1 MYKIQPI
8 IKLKN
13 MKLKNCL
20 LYLFT
25 FLSFLSYGQTN
36 KELTEEE
43 KVLSIKKHLISQI
56 QKETFRR
63 NDDPSLLPS
72 DGYQVSIYGN
82 TYIFDINFSY
92 IRDEQ
97 NRIKSAIFY
106 DTVNLTLDKKIRN
119 YYKVDIDYNIN
130 GFISNVYFF
139 GFLDDG
145 YYLSTKDSFG
155 YHSVYTDHQTAY
167 YSYKVS
173 IFDGEH
179 VLMNGDRNRIII
191 DSKNNIKEIIHENY
205 KGNVSNPSWLT
216 YKSTKAYY
224 MNDNIDSVVD
234 TYYTPS
240 RKLSYEE
247 KYSFMYNQDKISG
260 FVIQNRSHR
269 HWLEDDDY
277 VFWENKIKIEDID
290 YENYKF
296 DYTNVFLLKVFK
308 SYYSETY
315 PYSFTIYDL
324 FKNYQNTAFNLNR
337 LHTYIGFKSY
347 KEYTWSDDIWLNKS
361 KMEIKKNTSNIEYL
375 VSSWDSSILDYVIS
389 KRYIFVKF
397 LDKTQVIIQYY
408 QDGEWINIVKY
419 ISYPKRELLGVGTIV
434 FPNDYPYS
442 NYYWSDDDW
451 KLNNEWKIELVKD
464 EQTGIHLYLIKSQS
478 YLDEFGIKTNNYQK
492 LIYTKWGPKNTNINI
507 VNKSELP
514 LIYPNPCF
522 DGILIQLPLSNK
534 VSNVIISDINGK
546 DIYQCQIDSISH
558 FIDFNKFKSG
568 VYFIKIDNG
577 IQYNTQKI
585 LKY

>member
-1 MYKIQPI
+1 
-8 IKLKN
+8 
-13 MKLKNCL
+13 
-20 LYLFT
+20 
-25 FLSFLSYGQTN
+25 
-36 KELTEEE
+36 
-43 KVLSIKKHLISQI
+43 
-56 QKETFRR
+56 
-63 NDDPSLLPS
+63 
-72 DGYQVSIYGN
+72 
-82 TYIFDINFSY
+82 
-92 IRDEQ
+92 
-97 NRIKSAIFY
+97 
-106 DTVNLTLDKKIRN
+106 
-119 YYKVDIDYNIN
+119 
-130 GFISNVYFF
+130 
-139 GFLDDG
+139 
-145 YYLSTKDSFG
+145 
-155 YHSVYTDHQTAY
+155 
-167 YSYKVS
+167 
-173 IFDGEH
+173 
-179 VLMNGDRNRIII
+179 
-191 DSKNNIKEIIHENY
+191 
-205 KGNVSNPSWLT
+205 
-216 YKSTKAYY
+216 
-224 MNDNIDSVVD
+224 
-234 TYYTPS
+234 
-240 RKLSYEE
+240 
-247 KYSFMYNQDKISG
+247 
-260 FVIQNRSHR
+260 
-269 HWLEDDDY
+269 
-277 VFWENKIKIEDID
+277 
-290 YENYKF
+290 
-296 DYTNVFLLKVFK
+296 
-308 SYYSETY
+308 
-315 PYSFTIYDL
+315 
-324 FKNYQNTAFNLNR
+324 
-337 LHTYIGFKSY
+337 
-347 KEYTWSDDIWLNKS
+347 
-361 KMEIKKNTSNIEYL
+361 MEIKKNTSNIEYL